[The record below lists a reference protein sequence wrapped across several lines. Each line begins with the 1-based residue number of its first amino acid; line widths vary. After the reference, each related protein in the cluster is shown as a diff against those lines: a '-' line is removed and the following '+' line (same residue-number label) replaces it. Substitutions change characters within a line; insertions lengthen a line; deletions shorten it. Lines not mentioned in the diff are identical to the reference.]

1 MADASADKYLKWL
14 AAQLR
19 TNDTA
24 LVQVVIKSLMS
35 LLRFDSYRLKFYN
48 ETDGVEGLNGLVDA
62 KAANF
67 QMQYQVIFCY
77 WLLTF
82 NADIAGDIP
91 KYVRRRGGGGGI
103 PKYVKGAYQLV
114 LPDFCS
120 GETGELKSFA
130 TVCFLTFLGF
140 FIDEQETHPGC
151 DWRDPVKNQQ
161 GKGGARGRA
170 DAQEHCRQVQVGPDQ
185 AER

>member
-1 MADASADKYLKWL
+1 MDDSSAEKYLKWL

-35 LLRFDSYRLKFYN
+35 VLRFDSYRLKFYN
-48 ETDGVEGLNGLVDA
+48 ETDGVEGLNGLVDD

-91 KYVRRRGGGGGI
+91 KYGR
-103 PKYVKGAYQLV
+103 PFFAPTPTLFSYFFYEKYSDLRTS
-114 LPDFCS
+114 DF
-120 GETGELKSFA
+120 TYP
-130 TVCFLTFLGF
+130 
-140 FIDEQETHPGC
+140 I
-151 DWRDPVKNQQ
+151 
-161 GKGGARGRA
+161 
-170 DAQEHCRQVQVGPDQ
+170 
-185 AER
+185 